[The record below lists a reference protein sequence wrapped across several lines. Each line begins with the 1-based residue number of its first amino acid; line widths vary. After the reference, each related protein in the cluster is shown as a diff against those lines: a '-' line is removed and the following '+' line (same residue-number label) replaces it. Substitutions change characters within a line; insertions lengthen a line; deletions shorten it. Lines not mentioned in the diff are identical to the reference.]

1 MKIVYCMKINQM
13 KHIFT
18 LLTLALMS
26 SLSAQTV
33 LPPNYPFNPD
43 SDGDE
48 FVAVSDVL
56 MSVASYDNEFQ
67 AQSIMIDTLS
77 LEEAIQMLLQQQ
89 SLNQQ
94 ALIDG
99 LTNSLAGVE
108 GFDPCPLH
116 LQWSCGCPLTYQGYD
131 YATVL
136 IGEQCWFAENLR
148 SENYENGDAINS
160 GLAPIAWYFT
170 TAGAVAVYG
179 EASPFGEDA
188 SCNNFSPDIDAC
200 DPALYLNEY
209 GRLYNWYA
217 VIDARGLCPSGWR
230 VPSDVDWMVL
240 EMTLGMSE
248 SEANAV
254 GSRGTDQGAQMKT
267 NYGWNGGDNG
277 TNSSGFSGLPGG
289 FRAADGLSFEQAG
302 NYGIWWS
309 SSPSDSYAWVRF
321 LYANG
326 ELVDRSYDDQRNGFS
341 VRCVR
346 DAE

>member
-26 SLSAQTV
+26 SVSAQTV

-94 ALIDG
+94 ALIQSQQALIQSQQDLIDG

-108 GFDPCPLH
+108 GFDSCP
-116 LQWSCGCPLTYQGYD
+116 LQWSCGCPWTYQGHD
-131 YATVL
+131 YATVQ

-148 SENYENGDAINS
+148 SENYKNGDAIPAGLGNS
-160 GLAPIAWYFT
+160 GWDSINS
-170 TAGAVAVYG
+170 GASAVY
-179 EASPFGEDA
+179 EESASNLET
-188 SCNNFSPDIDAC
+188 
-200 DPALYLNEY
+200 Y

-217 VIDARGLCPSGWR
+217 VDDARGLCPSGWH
-230 VPSDVDWMVL
+230 VPTDGEWTVL
-240 EMTLGMSE
+240 TDHLGGE
-248 SEANAV
+248 SVAGV
-254 GSRGTDQGAQMKT
+254 QMKAS
-267 NYGWNGGDNG
+267 YGWSGGDNG

-289 FRAADGLSFEQAG
+289 LRNSDGYFYYAG
-302 NYGIWWS
+302 GYGYWWS
-309 SSPSDSYAWVRF
+309 SSPIGSYAWYRNLFSSNEDVYRGT
-321 LYANG
+321 Y
-326 ELVDRSYDDQRNGFS
+326 DQRRGFS
-341 VRCVR
+341 VRCVL

>member
-1 MKIVYCMKINQM
+1 MKLNQM

-18 LLTLALMS
+18 LLTLALIS
-26 SLSAQTV
+26 SVSAQTV

-43 SDGDE
+43 SDGDD

-148 SENYENGDAINS
+148 SENYENGDAINL
-160 GLAPIAWYFT
+160 GLSAIAWYYT

-179 EASPFGEDA
+179 ENA

-200 DPALYLNEY
+200 DPAHSLNEY

-217 VIDARGLCPSGWR
+217 VIDARGLCPSGWH
-230 VPSDVDWMVL
+230 VPTDAEWTILADH
-240 EMTLGMSE
+240 LGGE
-248 SEANAV
+248 SVA
-254 GSRGTDQGAQMKT
+254 GAQMKT

-277 TNSSGFSGLPGG
+277 TN
-289 FRAADGLSFEQAG
+289 
-302 NYGIWWS
+302 
-309 SSPSDSYAWVRF
+309 
-321 LYANG
+321 
-326 ELVDRSYDDQRNGFS
+326 
-341 VRCVR
+341 
-346 DAE
+346 

>member
-13 KHIFT
+13 NHIFT

-26 SLSAQTV
+26 SVSAQTV

-108 GFDPCPLH
+108 GFDSCP

-131 YATVL
+131 YATVQ

-148 SENYENGDAINS
+148 SENYKNGDAIPTGGNLGWDSINS
-160 GLAPIAWYFT
+160 GAS
-170 TAGAVAVYG
+170 AVYQWL
-179 EASPFGEDA
+179 ASNLET
-188 SCNNFSPDIDAC
+188 
-200 DPALYLNEY
+200 Y

-217 VIDARGLCPSGWR
+217 VDDARGLCPNGWH
-230 VPSDVDWMVL
+230 VPSDEEWMTM
-240 EMTLGMSE
+240 EIALGMSE
-248 SEANAV
+248 AEANTT
-254 GSRGTDQGAQMKT
+254 GNRGTDQGAQMKSD
-267 NYGWNGGDNG
+267 YGWYSGGNG

-289 FRAADGLSFEQAG
+289 FRESNG
-302 NYGIWWS
+302 NFSGAENVGVWWS
-309 SSPSDSYAWVRF
+309 SSPNGSDAWFRTLSYHVGNVF
-321 LYANG
+321 
-326 ELVDRSYDDQRNGFS
+326 RNDLNHQIGYS